1 MWTAPARRAQYGGI
15 LLLAALGT
23 FAFLAARQLPAVAEA
38 TLLALATLPALPSA
52 LSAAMAALGGT
63 WTAPGTAP
71 ALPAALVATPLFL
84 SFGLTVVAGVVARK
98 ALAVVPRGAALGER
112 ARRTINRL
120 VLWVTLPALVF
131 DTVHGAPLGIDVLQ
145 GPVAAIAGM
154 AGTALVA
161 WQVLVRWYGRTPTT
175 GGLVLAASAGS
186 VSFLG
191 IPMARAL
198 FDAGDARVA
207 VYFAV
212 LNVPLALVS
221 AAFISQGIRGTG
233 QRQRPAGVAAA
244 GHAVEAVR
252 QLFTLPATWALVA
265 AVALNGIALPDGV
278 VLPVVLLDGAER
290 VLHALAGS
298 VAPTVMF
305 ALGLGLRF
313 ERSLAPY
320 RMALPAVAIKLAI
333 SPLVVLAC
341 AKLVGLSGPHL
352 AIVALQGA
360 MPTQVLSVVIA
371 ERYKLDA
378 RMVGLALAMNTA
390 LAFVLLPALVGAMHA
405 LGIT

>member
-1 MWTAPARRAQYGGI
+1 MLMAVARRAPRGGV
-15 LLLAALGT
+15 LLLVALG
-23 FAFLAARQLPAVAEA
+23 AFTALAAQQLTMGVDALLVAV
-38 TLLALATLPALPSA
+38 TSI
-52 LSAAMAALGGT
+52 GGS
-63 WTAPGTAP
+63 WTSPWAST
-71 ALPAALVATPLFL
+71 ALPAALVAAPLFL
-84 SFGLTVVAGVVARK
+84 RFGLTVVAGVVARK
-98 ALAVVPRGAALGER
+98 GLGVVPGGAALGER

-161 WQVLVRWYGRTPTT
+161 WQVLVRCYGRTATT

-198 FDAGDARVA
+198 FDASEARVA

-221 AAFISQGIRGTG
+221 AAFISQAIRGTAQG
-233 QRQRPAGVAAA
+233 ERRMGGSAVGYAA
-244 GHAVEAVR
+244 EAVR
-252 QLFTLPATWALVA
+252 QLLALPATWALVA
-265 AVALNGIALPDGV
+265 AVVLNGVALPDG
-278 VLPVVLLDGAER
+278 AQR
-290 VLHALAGS
+290 VTHALAAS

-313 ERSLAPY
+313 ERSLALY
-320 RMALPAVAIKLAI
+320 RMALPAVAIKLAV
-333 SPLVVLAC
+333 SPLVVLLC
-341 AKLVGLSGPHL
+341 AKVVGLSGPHL

-371 ERYKLDA
+371 ERYQLDA
-378 RMVGLALAMNTA
+378 RVVGLALAMNTA
-390 LAFVLLPALVGAMHA
+390 LAFVLLPVLVGAMQA